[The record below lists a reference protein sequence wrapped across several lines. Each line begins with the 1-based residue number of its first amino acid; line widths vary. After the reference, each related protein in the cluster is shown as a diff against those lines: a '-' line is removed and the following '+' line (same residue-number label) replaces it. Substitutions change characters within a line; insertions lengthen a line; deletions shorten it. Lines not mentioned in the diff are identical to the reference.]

1 MLHASICTA
10 PNSSHGREQ
19 IDYGRGHAENV
30 THRAPWLE
38 LIITCYPCIYL
49 LSAPCRSD
57 AIRINLHRFIR
68 PPVSSHS
75 PPPPQLQYA
84 PMLLVALVALASAQR
99 YEPVATK
106 NPITTPSTTTT
117 TITRKT
123 TATTSPTYA
132 TTFKRTAVPVRAIAD
147 TSKVKRQFPPNPPPN
162 LSPYVG
168 DAFAGPRPSDLLFQY
183 AHTGPDGSVA
193 YGYVYI
199 DCIES

>member
-1 MLHASICTA
+1 MA
-10 PNSSHGREQ
+10 
-19 IDYGRGHAENV
+19 
-30 THRAPWLE
+30 RAH
-38 LIITCYPCIYL
+38 YNL
-49 LSAPCRSD
+49 LSVYLS
-57 AIRINLHRFIR
+57 AIG
-68 PPVSSHS
+68 PVSFGRHS
-75 PPPPQLQYA
+75 NQSAPLYPSSRLFPFASPPPQLQYA

-132 TTFKRTAVPVRAIAD
+132 TTFKRAAVPVRAIAD